1 MKRLISIAPNR
12 IRTSGI
18 SCVASARSI
27 LRLVFLSLFFLTTGA
42 HVANSQIAAS
52 IESSQD
58 QGYGRLVFDFAA
70 LPTYNVLVSSNVLV
84 ITFDEPVRLDIT
96 RAERGLS
103 NFVSAGRVDPDNLGV
118 RFALSRTIS
127 VNTMEAGTKL
137 FVDLMPEGW
146 RGLPPSLPPEVVAEL
161 TRRAEQA
168 EARARREALEA
179 LELESGAEI
188 TVSAGEHPTF
198 SRILFDWNVPFSAKL
213 SREGDTVSIAFNKL
227 AVSDLRSLVSSP
239 PTGLASI
246 SSERTERGLMINM
259 VVERGTIVRAFTDRT
274 SYVVDLT
281 DAARGSGSAL
291 GLSDE
296 NLEQLGFTQ
305 IADDVAD
312 PPDAG
317 PGADNI
323 AAAATSIAVST
334 GAFNPGELTE
344 TDYADWAEGQ
354 FAVADNS
361 AGENRRVGE
370 NQPVGENR
378 PAGENRNDRSQVVR
392 QGTGAEPGE
401 TGSGNMAGQTDQVLI
416 AEETPAMDRADPADT
431 VPVIGQAIAQ
441 GVKIE
446 FKFPDPVRAAV
457 FQRNGS
463 IWAVFDSRAPIDLG
477 DLASRFSNRLLDAQ
491 VVRSGD
497 MQYVRLDL
505 KVPSLTSVVGRNRSW
520 FVTIGDLALDAPTPL
535 EIRRERGADGLPRAV
550 VALDDSSRLLWLE
563 DSSLGERIAV
573 VTAFGP
579 ARGLI
584 KRQEFVEFIAYPSA
598 HGLAIQP
605 LADDLNVSIQI
616 DEVIITRG
624 RGLWLSAA
632 GNITAAREL
641 EDLARTRPG
650 FIDFEKFLAGGPGAY
665 LSMRRQLSA
674 VAAASD
680 GEERTAARFELAR
693 FFLAHSLGPEALA
706 VLRQIEVDGER
717 LGRGAIL
724 SALTGIANVMMARTR
739 EADEAFRAP
748 GVGNGPEITLWR
760 GLNESLKGNWLEAQ
774 QNIEIGEELIWDYPD
789 ELRARLHLAA
799 ARGALERNDFEAAN
813 HHLAILEDINGDQA
827 VYAERQY
834 LRGRYLAAT
843 GRRELAKEAYDL
855 AIGQEVRPISTEAR
869 LYKIKLMIADDTIE
883 RADAVR
889 RLEGVSMGWRG
900 NHVELQTLNV
910 LADLYVET
918 GNFERLFEVMQSA
931 SVLNADD
938 KIVDELRNKIDV
950 AFRELFLDGG
960 ADALAPIDALSLFYE
975 YRVLTPIG
983 REGDVIIRKL
993 AERLVSVD
1001 LLEQAAELLTH
1012 QVDNRLEGVARA
1024 QVAVRLAS
1032 VLLMNRNPAEAIRVL
1047 RRTRLSELPASVRRQ
1062 RQLVEA
1068 RAYSESGR
1076 MELALDIL
1084 STMDGDDVER
1094 LKADTLWRAR
1104 AWQDAADQLERA
1116 LGDAWKQDEPL
1127 DDNQRYDVMRAAVSY
1142 ALAAD
1147 NLGLERLRTKF
1158 SQAMSDS
1165 PDSYAFQIVTGP
1177 IQPDATEFRE
1187 LARQIASIDTLEAFL
1202 ADIQSRDVSQIGE
1215 MPDQSG

>member
-1 MKRLISIAPNR
+1 MKRLISIALNR
-12 IRTSGI
+12 IQTLGVP
-18 SCVASARSI
+18 CVRSTRSI
-27 LRLVFLSLFFLTTGA
+27 LQLVFLSLFFLTGGA
-42 HVANSQIAAS
+42 QIASSQIVAT

-58 QGYGRLVFDFAA
+58 QGYGRLVFDFAEM
-70 LPTYNVLVSSNVLV
+70 PSYNVLISSNVLV
-84 ITFDEPVRLDIT
+84 ITFDKPVGLDIT
-96 RAERGLS
+96 LAERGLS
-103 NFVSAGRVDPDNLGV
+103 SFVSAGRVDPDNLGV
-118 RFALSRTIS
+118 RFALSRTVS
-127 VNTMEAGTKL
+127 VNTMEAGIKL

-146 RGLPPSLPPEVVAEL
+146 QGLPPSLPPEVVAEL
-161 TRRAEQA
+161 TRRAEEA
-168 EARARREALEA
+168 EAKARREALEA

-188 TVSAGEHPTF
+188 SVTAGEHPTF
-198 SRILFDWNVPFSAKL
+198 SRIMFNWNVPFSARFT
-213 SREGDTVSIAFNKL
+213 REGDEVSIAFNKL
-227 AVSDLRSLVSSP
+227 AVSDLRNLVSSP
-239 PTGLASI
+239 PTGLVSI
-246 SSERTERGLMINM
+246 SSERTERGLVINLE
-259 VVERGTIVRAFTDRT
+259 VERGVTLRAFTDRN

-281 DAARGSGSAL
+281 DAARGPGSAL
-291 GLSDE
+291 GLSNE
-296 NLEQLGFTQ
+296 NLDQLGFTQ
-305 IADDVAD
+305 IAEDVVD
-312 PPDAG
+312 PPSAE
-317 PGADNI
+317 PGADNTP
-323 AAAATSIAVST
+323 ADATSIAVST
-334 GAFNPGELTE
+334 EVFNPAELAE
-344 TDYADWAEGQ
+344 TDYADWTEGQ
-354 FAVADNS
+354 FSVADNPE
-361 AGENRRVGE
+361 GEIPKEREQGVQRATDESTNESGSNNMEDQAELVLITE
-370 NQPVGENR
+370 DR
-378 PAGENRNDRSQVVR
+378 PA
-392 QGTGAEPGE
+392 
-401 TGSGNMAGQTDQVLI
+401 L
-416 AEETPAMDRADPADT
+416 DRANPADT
-431 VPVIGQAIAQ
+431 VPVIGQEIAQ

-463 IWAVFDSRAPIDLG
+463 IWAVFDSRIPINLG
-477 DLASRFSNRLLDAQ
+477 DLAGRFSSRLLDAR

-505 KVPSLTSVVGRNRSW
+505 KVPSLTSVVGRNQSW

-550 VALDDSSRLLWLE
+550 VNLDDSSRLLWLE
-563 DSSLGERIAV
+563 DPSLGERIAV

-584 KRQEFVEFIAYPSA
+584 KRQEFVEFIAFPSA

-605 LADDLNVSIQI
+605 LADDLDVSIQI
-616 DEVIITRG
+616 DEVIITRS

-632 GNITAAREL
+632 GNIAVAREL
-641 EDLARTRPG
+641 EELARTRPG
-650 FIDFEKFLAGGPGAY
+650 FIDFDKFLAGGPSTY
-665 LSMRRQLSA
+665 LSRRRQLL
-674 VAAASD
+674 AAAAVSSD
-680 GEERTAARFELAR
+680 EERTIARFELAR
-693 FFLAHSLGPEALA
+693 FFLAYNLAPEALA

-724 SALTGIANVMMARTR
+724 SALTGIANVMMARTH
-739 EADEAFRAP
+739 EADVAFRAP

-760 GLNESLKGNWLEAQ
+760 GLNEGLKGDWLQAQ
-774 QNIEIGEELIWDYPD
+774 KNIEDGETLIWDYPD
-789 ELRARLHLAA
+789 ELRARMHLAA

-813 HHLAILEDINGDQA
+813 HHLAVLEDINGDAA

-834 LRGRYLAAT
+834 LRGRYLEET
-843 GRRELAKEAYDL
+843 GRYELAKDAYDL
-855 AIGQEVRPISTEAR
+855 AIGQEIRPISTEAR
-869 LYKIKLMIADDTIE
+869 LYKISLMIADDSIE
-883 RADAVR
+883 RAEAVR

-900 NHVELQTLNV
+900 NNVELQTLNV
-910 LADLYVET
+910 LADLYSDT

-938 KIVDELRNKIDV
+938 KIVEELRNKIDV

-960 ADALAPIDALSLFYE
+960 ADAMSPIDALSLFYE

-993 AERLVSVD
+993 ADRLVSVD

-1047 RRTRLSELPASVRRQ
+1047 RRTRLAELPASVRRQ
-1062 RQLVEA
+1062 RKLIEA

-1084 STMDGDDVER
+1084 SVMEGDDVER
-1094 LKADTLWRAR
+1094 QKADTLWQAR
-1104 AWQDAADQLERA
+1104 AWQEAADQLERT

-1127 DDNQRYDVMRAAVSY
+1127 DDDQRYDVMRAAVSY
-1142 ALAAD
+1142 ALAGD
-1147 NLGLERLRTKF
+1147 NLGLQRLRTKF

-1165 PDSYAFQIVTGP
+1165 PDSHAFQIVTGP

-1202 ADIQSRDVSQIGE
+1202 ADMQSRDVSQFSELGD
-1215 MPDQSG
+1215 PS